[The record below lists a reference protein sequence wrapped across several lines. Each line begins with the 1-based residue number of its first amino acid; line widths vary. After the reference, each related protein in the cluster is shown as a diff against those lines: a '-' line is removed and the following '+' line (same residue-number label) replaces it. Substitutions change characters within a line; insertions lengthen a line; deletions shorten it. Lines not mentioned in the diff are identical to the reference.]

1 MKLESIRNVRVVRL
15 TKGEFD
21 LEDLR
26 DQIINFCNI
35 QLSIIE
41 ERETKLRKEIL
52 DCKIQ
57 KEFLTSVLADVY
69 EKTSKVFNRDKES

>member
-1 MKLESIRNVRVVRL
+1 
-15 TKGEFD
+15 

-41 ERETKLRKEIL
+41 EKETRLRKEIL

-57 KEFLTSVLADVY
+57 KEFLTSVLGDVY
-69 EKTSKVFNRDKES
+69 DKTSKVFNKDKES